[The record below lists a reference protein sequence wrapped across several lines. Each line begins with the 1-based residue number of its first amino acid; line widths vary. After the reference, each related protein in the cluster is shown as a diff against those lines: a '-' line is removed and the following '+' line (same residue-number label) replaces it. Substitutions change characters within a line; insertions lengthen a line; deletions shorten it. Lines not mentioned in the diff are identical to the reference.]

1 MAPRTLKTL
10 ITVEKARMYQM
21 HSHMVILLFSLFT
34 ASSVIAQPAE
44 PTRVTALKPVKTDS
58 PRDTMR
64 SFYDAMNDY
73 RRGVET
79 GNESLQSRIDDAV
92 RTLNLEET
100 PALLREERG
109 REAAIFLKETIDRV
123 IVLNYELIPAEGTAE
138 APLLRWRLRDTEIA
152 IARIDQGERAGEFL
166 FSADTVRR
174 AESFYKKV
182 KELPYVDGSG
192 MGSGFREPFLEKHL
206 PEWSKARFAFL
217 ARWQWIGLGFALL
230 LGLMIRTI
238 VRFSLDISLKV
249 ITKTPLSRHESIVRA
264 FRGPSGFLAAV
275 GFWFLS
281 LKILQFDG
289 NTLGFFIAALKIA
302 FSLSMV
308 WLAYRLTEALTGYLM
323 GFAEKTESSLD
334 DMLVPLLQRTLKILV
349 VILGVL
355 MTIQNLG
362 INVFSLLAGLGI
374 GGLAVALAAKDAV
387 ANFFGSLM
395 ILFDRPFQVGDWII
409 VGVAEGTVEEI
420 GFRSTRLR
428 TFYNSVISIPNSELM
443 NAKVDN
449 MGRRQYRRLRTTLGL
464 TYDTPPAKLKAF
476 VDGIKEIILKH
487 PQTRKDYFH
496 VVFNDYGPSS
506 LDVMLY
512 MFFEVPDW
520 TEELLAREQVLTEI
534 LTLAESIG
542 VSFAFPTQTL
552 HIESMPTD
560 GSSRQ

>member
-1 MAPRTLKTL
+1 MFKMYSKFAILFL
-10 ITVEKARMYQM
+10 ICFATSPIV
-21 HSHMVILLFSLFT
+21 
-34 ASSVIAQPAE
+34 AQPTE
-44 PTRVTALKPVKTDS
+44 PLRVTALRPVKTDS

-64 SFYDAMNDY
+64 SFYEAMNDY

-79 GNESLQSRIDDAV
+79 GNESLQLRIDDAV

-123 IVLNYELIPAEGTAE
+123 IVLNYDLIPAEGTTE
-138 APLLRWRLRDTEIA
+138 APLLRWRLRDTEIV
-152 IARIDQGERAGEFL
+152 IARVDQGERAGEFL
-166 FSADTVRR
+166 FSPDTVRR
-174 AESFYKKV
+174 AESFFMRV
-182 KELPYVDGSG
+182 KHLPYVDGSG
-192 MGSGFREPFLEKHL
+192 MGAGYREPFLEKHL
-206 PEWSKARFAFL
+206 PEWSKTRLAFL
-217 ARWQWIGLGFALL
+217 ARWQWIGLGIAIL

-238 VRFSLDISLKV
+238 VRFSLDVSLKF
-249 ITKTPLSRHESIVRA
+249 IEKTSLRQHESIIRA
-264 FRGPSGFLAAV
+264 FRGPSGYLAAV

-308 WLAYRLTEALTGYLM
+308 WLVYRLTEVLTDYLM
-323 GFAEKTESSLD
+323 GFAEKTESTLD

-409 VGVAEGTVEEI
+409 VGAAEGTVEEI

-428 TFYNSVISIPNSELM
+428 TFYNSVITIPNSELM
-443 NAKVDN
+443 NAQVDN
-449 MGRRQYRRLRTTLGL
+449 MGRRKYRRLRTTLGL
-464 TYDTPPAKLKAF
+464 TYDTPPAKLKEF

-496 VVFNDYGPSS
+496 VVFHDYGPSS
-506 LDVMLY
+506 LDIMLY

-534 LTLAESIG
+534 LKLAESIG
-542 VSFAFPTQTL
+542 VSFAFPTQTI
-552 HIESMPTD
+552 HIESMPAT
-560 GSSRQ
+560 GNSRP